1 MQVEDV
7 VKAKTVPLPAIR
19 QSDSVLAAVKQM
31 LALKETGL
39 VILTPSGGLAG
50 IITERDVMRLVSD
63 RYNQLDK
70 VEVWEVMSK
79 SLLTIGVA
87 RPLDEALALMTE
99 KHIHHLPVMR
109 EERAVGLLSLDDI
122 VAARLKKTEQEAQQL
137 KEYITQ
143 Q

>member
-7 VKAKTVPLPAIR
+7 VKAKTVPLPAIK

-79 SLLTIGVA
+79 SLLTIGAA

-99 KHIHHLPVMR
+99 KHIHHLPVMHA
-109 EERAVGLLSLDDI
+109 ERAIGLLSLDDI